1 MGSFKFGGCEE
12 LIESSWRERVD
23 RVKFEGGGV
32 QRTRPRID
40 TMLLDGTELAVIAEV
55 GPKGRSNVGGGLVT

>member
-12 LIESSWRERVD
+12 LIESSWRERVH

-40 TMLLDGTELAVIAEV
+40 TEV